1 MVLYPSKYGVYR
13 RSHILGNNLS
23 RYFSSFFKK
32 RNSWFF
38 IINDKLFMSIF
49 LNKEHVTESS
59 HQLMVF
65 TLRCKYIWNR
75 RSDGLKRIGVRIE
88 AGRKMHSTAKAR
100 VTSTSLSTNLLLWA
114 ESMSSH
120 SKALFVFMTNSL
132 TTLPNS
138 SHINLTFYKP
148 LASPAML
155 CYAIVTVTSSIPG

>member
-88 AGRKMHSTAKAR
+88 AGRKMHKIAKHK
-100 VTSTSLSTNLLLWA
+100 
-114 ESMSSH
+114 SH
-120 SKALFVFMTNSL
+120 QHHFLQIFCFGQSQCHLTVKRYLFL
-132 TTLPNS
+132 
-138 SHINLTFYKP
+138 
-148 LASPAML
+148 
-155 CYAIVTVTSSIPG
+155 